1 MLAIVEGFGR
11 ICGRQANQHAD
22 HGLTWAHVLHP
33 WPPLPSAPASSRRT
47 CRAPAAL
54 PARSGAPL
62 STVGGRQSICDRWLG
77 LCAPS
82 SPLPGSSVAARI
94 GGFVIFPWIHFHC
107 KFQYSQ
113 SDLSHAAMRVFCPQ
127 ASHTTTRPQTL
138 PTGGYL
144 PSGAPSSFPKTVW
157 G

>member
-54 PARSGAPL
+54 PARSRAPL
-62 STVGGRQSICDRWLG
+62 STVGGRQSIFDRWLG

-82 SPLPGSSVAARI
+82 TPLPGSSVAARI
-94 GGFVIFPWIHFHC
+94 GEKVVRFSVN
-107 KFQYSQ
+107 S
-113 SDLSHAAMRVFCPQ
+113 RVHR
-127 ASHTTTRPQTL
+127 AL
-138 PTGGYL
+138 LGLGI
-144 PSGAPSSFPKTVW
+144 PSGGSKA
-157 G
+157 